1 MSKESSQLFF
11 TFSFFFFFLLKEME
25 QSDDEKPS
33 GKKPVTWIPSASGDK
48 FPIQI
53 DLSHPLWQTFLESGS
68 LSPTQFFRMF
78 FSPPTY
84 FHNPTP
90 WRSRTSVRYNF
101 TFLKKTFF
109 DKSYFRD
116 FPQLTFQEKK
126 FLLECSELV
135 VLIESSNCKGEDGLQ
150 RPRRLLSE
158 CSEESFF
165 QNV

>member
-1 MSKESSQLFF
+1 
-11 TFSFFFFFLLKEME
+11 ME
-25 QSDDEKPS
+25 QSDDEKPG

-101 TFLKKTFF
+101 YIFEKKKAFFAKLLSFLKVYVSCE
-109 DKSYFRD
+109 KSDCLGTRV
-116 FPQLTFQEKK
+116 K
-126 FLLECSELV
+126 
-135 VLIESSNCKGEDGLQ
+135 
-150 RPRRLLSE
+150 
-158 CSEESFF
+158 SF
-165 QNV
+165 